1 MSLFTQPLP
10 LPLALLLACVLLP
23 TAAARAQSN
32 FASDQ
37 LLTIAQKE
45 QQVYLRLAQDPEFYS
60 DADLERQLI
69 ALTQSYSAYLTDHPD
84 NVEALILYGKLLRR
98 MGDSEAAFNAFL
110 KADKLNPALAV
121 VKQQIG
127 THLAEQGKGKAALPF
142 YLQAIELEP
151 ATALYHFALGQLLH
165 AFKAEFVAD
174 AIFTLDAIDREMIKA
189 LRHALQLEPANFDF
203 QMRLGEAYYDLE
215 SPDWK
220 AALIHWNQIRK
231 TTETTL
237 RQEIV
242 DLHRAR
248 VLGKLGRI
256 QEAQALAATVQQPS
270 LQQSR
275 QQVLEEV
282 ARF

>member
-1 MSLFTQPLP
+1 MSLFSKPLP
-10 LPLALLLACVLLP
+10 VALLIATMLLP
-23 TAAARAQSN
+23 MATTQAQSN

-45 QQVYLRLAQDPEFYS
+45 QQIYQRLAEDPEFYNDS
-60 DADLERQLI
+60 DLERQLI
-69 ALTQSYSAYLTDHPD
+69 TLTQSYSAYLTDHPD

-98 MGDSEAAFNAFL
+98 MGDTEAAFNAFL
-110 KADKLNPALAV
+110 KADELNPKLAV

-127 THLAEQGKGKAALPF
+127 TYLAEQGKGKAALPF

-151 ATALYHFALGQLLH
+151 ATALYHFAVGQLLH
-165 AFKAEFVAD
+165 AYKAEFISD
-174 AIFTLDAIDREMIKA
+174 EIFTRDAIDREMIRAFRK
-189 LRHALQLEPANFDF
+189 ALQLEPTNFDY
-203 QMRLGEAYYDLE
+203 QMRLGEAYYDLS
-215 SPDWK
+215 SPDWQ
-220 AALIHWNQIRK
+220 AALIHWNQVRK
-231 TTETTL
+231 SADTTL
-237 RQEIV
+237 RQEII

-256 QEAQALAATVQQPS
+256 EEAKALAATVQQSS

-275 QQVLEEV
+275 QQVLDEV